1 MNRRA
6 QLLDKDARDDSA
18 PLDPVSF
25 LDSYVKSNFPQT
37 AAYPSEEQRANGVVA
52 MSNGDQ
58 LDFKKIKKP
67 GSGTSYDRPQ
77 VN

>member
-1 MNRRA
+1 MDRRQ
-6 QLLDKDARDDSA
+6 QLLDRDVRRESD

-25 LDSYVKSNFPQT
+25 LDLYLESNFPQT
-37 AAYPSEEQRANGVVA
+37 AAYPSKEQKENGVV
-52 MSNGDQ
+52 STFDENK
-58 LDFKKIKKP
+58 LDFKKKQNP